1 MRLVLLGLPGAG
13 KGTQG
18 ELIASKYGIP
28 HISTGHIIRQAV
40 SAGSDLGQKAN
51 LYISGGNLVPDEL
64 MIQLVYERIREPDC
78 TQGWILDGFPRTVHQ
93 GRALDQCLAEAG
105 AAVQMAI
112 DIRITQEEAIKR
124 IAQRRM
130 CSQCGAVYHLKYY
143 RTKGEGVCDICGG
156 DLFRR
161 EDDNEETARK
171 RLEVHMR
178 QTHPVTHYYAQ
189 DGRLYSIDGV
199 RSIDEV
205 FADVENYLSGLVE
218 GPDAGEVL

>member
-1 MRLVLLGLPGAG
+1 MRRCISPQVL
-13 KGTQG
+13 
-18 ELIASKYGIP
+18 
-28 HISTGHIIRQAV
+28 
-40 SAGSDLGQKAN
+40 
-51 LYISGGNLVPDEL
+51 PD
-64 MIQLVYERIREPDC
+64 
-78 TQGWILDGFPRTVHQ
+78 Q
-93 GRALDQCLAEAG
+93 GRRGLRHL
-105 AAVQMAI
+105 
-112 DIRITQEEAIKR
+112 
-124 IAQRRM
+124 RRG
-130 CSQCGAVYHLKYY
+130 S
-143 RTKGEGVCDICGG
+143 
-156 DLFRR
+156 FRR